1 MTKAKMIDLASMD
14 TVKGSNE
21 GFDVKI
27 YHPGT
32 LVDLGIVINVLGKDS
47 DEFQKVSR
55 SQSKKRM
62 AKMTKGGFRAQ
73 SMTPPP
79 EEIEADGLDLLAK
92 CTKSWKQ
99 GDKNAI
105 TLDGKELEFSYGAA
119 VVIYTRFPWMKEQ
132 VDIAVGDRANFI
144 KA

>member
-1 MTKAKMIDLASMD
+1 MTKAKVIDLASLD

-27 YHPGT
+27 YDPGT
-32 LVDLGIVINVLGKDS
+32 LVDLGITINVLGKDS

-55 SQSKKRM
+55 SQSKKRL
-62 AKMTKGGFRAQ
+62 AKLTKGGFRAQ
-73 SMTPPP
+73 NMTPPP
-79 EEIEADGLDLLAK
+79 EEMEADGIELLAK
-92 CTKSWKQ
+92 CTKSWK
-99 GDKNAI
+99 GI
-105 TLDGKELEFSYGAA
+105 VLGGKEIDFSHDNATM
-119 VVIYTRFPWMKEQ
+119 IYTRFPWIKEQ

>member
-132 VDIAVGDRANFI
+132 IDIAVGDRANFI